1 MKNAL
6 NFWNSKN
13 LFDFG
18 NWPVFGT
25 WFDDVIPSGFTN
37 SPKVN
42 VKETD
47 KAYEIEIAN
56 PGFTKDET
64 KIEVTDGVIHVSMT
78 SENKEDEGT
87 EDKYHVKQWSKSSYE
102 ESWNLPSNVIE
113 DQISAKN
120 NNGVLTITL
129 PKNDEEPKKEESR
142 TITIE

>member
-56 PGFTKDET
+56 PRFTKDET
-64 KIEVTDGVIHVSMT
+64 KIEV
-78 SENKEDEGT
+78 K
-87 EDKYHVKQWSKSSYE
+87 
-102 ESWNLPSNVIE
+102 
-113 DQISAKN
+113 AKAY
-120 NNGVLTITL
+120 GWGFCRI
-129 PKNDEEPKKEESR
+129 K
-142 TITIE
+142 IIG

>member
-56 PGFTKDET
+56 PG
-64 KIEVTDGVIHVSMT
+64 VSHLM
-78 SENKEDEGT
+78 K
-87 EDKYHVKQWSKSSYE
+87 
-102 ESWNLPSNVIE
+102 NLGIFQVM
-113 DQISAKN
+113 
-120 NNGVLTITL
+120 
-129 PKNDEEPKKEESR
+129 
-142 TITIE
+142 